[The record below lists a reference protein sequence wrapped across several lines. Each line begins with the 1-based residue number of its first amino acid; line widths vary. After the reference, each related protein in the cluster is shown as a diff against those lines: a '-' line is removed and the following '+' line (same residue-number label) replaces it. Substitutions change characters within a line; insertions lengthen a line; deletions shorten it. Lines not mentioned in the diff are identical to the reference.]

1 MNKIYLLIAA
11 IFFAAG
17 VGVGILF
24 GANFL
29 GEKGKSDLSEKYNAP
44 DTFQAGWEAA
54 RKKVEETP
62 YIPVATGQE
71 EVKSIKG
78 RIAAV
83 GDGQITV
90 EARLLNPLD
99 DEKLKFRTVKID
111 ENTEIIIR
119 EDKDM
124 EAIRKEQEEYNKKM
138 DEFRQ
143 GKITVMPEAP
153 EVNTEKKAAIQDLKE
168 DDVVTVESAENIREA
183 PEFRASKIVVR

>member
-24 GANFL
+24 GANL

-44 DTFQAGWEAA
+44 DTFQAGWDAA
-54 RKKVEETP
+54 KKKVEETP

-83 GDGQITV
+83 GDGQITI
-90 EARLLNPLD
+90 EARLFNPLD

-119 EDKDM
+119 EEKDM

-143 GKITVMPEAP
+143 GKITVMPEVP

-183 PEFRASKIVVR
+183 LEFKASKIVVR

>member
-24 GANFL
+24 GANL
-29 GEKGKSDLSEKYNAP
+29 GEKGKSNLSEKYNAP
-44 DTFQAGWEAA
+44 DTFQAGWDAA
-54 RKKVEETP
+54 KKKVEETP
-62 YIPVATGQE
+62 YIPAATGQE

-78 RIAAV
+78 RIASV
-83 GDGQITV
+83 GEDQITI
-90 EARLLNPLD
+90 EARLFNPLD
-99 DEKLKFRTVKID
+99 DEKLKFRTIKID

-124 EAIRKEQEEYNKKM
+124 EDIRKEQEEYNKKM

-143 GKITVMPEAP
+143 GKITVMPEVP
-153 EVNTEKKAAIQDLKE
+153 EVNIERKAAIQDLKE
-168 DDVVTVESAENIREA
+168 NDVVTVEAEENIREA
-183 PEFRASKIVVR
+183 LEFKASKIVVR

>member
-17 VGVGILF
+17 VGVGVLISSE
-24 GANFL
+24 L
-29 GEKGKSDLSEKYNAP
+29 GKKSDISSKYNAP
-44 DTFQAGWEAA
+44 DTFQAGWDAA
-54 RKKVEETP
+54 KKKVEETP
-62 YIPVATGQE
+62 YIPMTGGQE
-71 EVKSIKG
+71 EIKSIKG
-78 RIAAV
+78 RIASV
-83 GDGQITV
+83 GEGQITV

-111 ENTEIIIR
+111 ESTEIIIR

-143 GKITVMPEAP
+143 GKITVMPEVP

-183 PEFRASKIVVR
+183 LEFKASKIVVR